1 MNTMDM
7 LRTYRT
13 TVLEI
18 ETLEQQLVLAGRDG
32 RPSGCRSAAAD
43 ERMPSTNDPMA
54 AAMQL
59 CDGLESLIGQK
70 RGLLAQLT
78 PRICQLLM
86 GITSGRVLQVIQCYY
101 LFAQTDEQIGRRLG
115 LSTTRI
121 NQIRNDFIHSAA

>member
-1 MNTMDM
+1 MKTMDL
-7 LRTYRT
+7 LRMYRE
-13 TVLEI
+13 TVVEV
-18 ETLEQQLVLAGRDG
+18 ETLERQLIQAGRDG
-32 RPSGCRSAAAD
+32 RPAGCRSAASD

-59 CDGLESLIGQK
+59 YDGLESLIGQK

-121 NQIRNDFIHSAA
+121 NQIRNDFIHSVA